1 MRDDVRLVSDL
12 SVLATGAVF
21 VVGLVVLGF
30 RLAQVQLVDVAK
42 YLEDGSRQAARRVQT
57 AGPRGRIIARDGTVL
72 ADNRA
77 SVTIVLSPE
86 AFQRRNWPDTVLAI
100 SNAVEEVS
108 AVIGLAPPLATDAI
122 ARHDG
127 NLSAAGRE
135 LGLSPRMMN
144 YRMNKLGIAKERVIA
159 DDCIDPELKN

>member
-86 AFQRRNWPDTVLAI
+86 AFQRRHSYLYIQHYPI
-100 SNAVEEVS
+100 SLLFLDYYSHRTHQKQFLVYF
-108 AVIGLAPPLATDAI
+108 LL
-122 ARHDG
+122 
-127 NLSAAGRE
+127 LF
-135 LGLSPRMMN
+135 L
-144 YRMNKLGIAKERVIA
+144 
-159 DDCIDPELKN
+159 